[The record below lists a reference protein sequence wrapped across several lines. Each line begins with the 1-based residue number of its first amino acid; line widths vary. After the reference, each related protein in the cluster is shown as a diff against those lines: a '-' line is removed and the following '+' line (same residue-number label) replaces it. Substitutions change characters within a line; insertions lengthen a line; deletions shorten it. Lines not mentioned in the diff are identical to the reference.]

1 MHLYGTSVQI
11 VASTWLQIDHK
22 SEKRQLRH
30 NFLKWHQHQ
39 FFWCCYVS
47 LVMFSYWFRFPV
59 NIMTAFRVMAIFV
72 CKGLTRNLEIG
83 NTLSEFWPIS
93 GDWSKLGIPNQQV
106 AWNYCPTP
114 SHPHPLEWWNIWRD
128 DCKNS

>member
-1 MHLYGTSVQI
+1 MEHPSRL
-11 VASTWLQIDHK
+11 WLPHDCKLTINQKKGNYATIFWNDI
-22 SEKRQLRH
+22 
-30 NFLKWHQHQ
+30 NTN

-93 GDWSKLGIPNQQV
+93 GDWGKLGIPNQQV